1 MDEVS
6 CFIVCGMYVCTLIIP
21 TDPPCQLA
29 FLSGPVQKTKEF
41 ADICGIDTEKEKVV
55 GCIWYGFTSLANA
68 DPKRRK
74 KTVRTTYW
82 SFDRLAYCGAPTTGL
97 KSCLRTVTFR
107 SYPNVAI
114 SPIIV
119 S

>member
-82 SFDRLAYCGAPTTGL
+82 YFDRLAYCGPTTGL
-97 KSCLRTVTFR
+97 KSCPRTVTFR

-114 SPIIV
+114 SPIVV